1 MTLVRAR
8 YVLLAAMAAAGCAPT
23 PLTSQSPTTPPAQ
36 AAHDIAPAA
45 PSVSIRYDAEPA
57 TPFSAAEQA
66 YRVAQATSRQVVV
79 KLDDPAALDP
89 AVSAG
94 WLRVIKVLPTMDA
107 AVAEVVVGDTAE
119 ALTALQALPGVRH
132 AERDGLAVVGGGA
145 YAVAQWT
152 GDRRASGGN
161 PRRSGAPLLPAQ
173 PVQAAPAAVP
183 AATLG
188 NSPNDPRFS
197 SQWAFGPIDAVSA
210 WGAVALATASNARP
224 VVIAILDTGIDQNHE
239 DIDPDHRPDDRR
251 GKLLRDVNF
260 TDSPTVDDRY
270 GHGTHVAGVA
280 AAATNNR
287 VGIAGVYP
295 DAQLMNVK
303 VISDS
308 GVGYDS
314 AIASGIRWA
323 ADNGADILNMS
334 FGQNPDATLIREAI
348 AYAHGKGVLLV
359 AAAGNEGTA
368 TRRYPAAYPQ
378 VIGVAATTQPAI
390 GRSERLADFSSHGAS
405 WVDVAA
411 PGEAIF
417 STLPNH
423 ANTVGTKHY
432 GSMNGTSM
440 ATPMVAA
447 QAAMLWRA
455 NGGVAS
461 KVRARIEATS
471 DTSVAG
477 SGVSWARGR
486 INCYRAVTEP

>member
-1 MTLVRAR
+1 
-8 YVLLAAMAAAGCAPT
+8 MAAAGCAPT
-23 PLTSQSPTTPPAQ
+23 PLTSQSPTTPPAYTVP
-36 AAHDIAPAA
+36 DVAPAA
-45 PSVSIRYDAEPA
+45 PSVSIRYDAEVA
-57 TPFSAAEQA
+57 SPFEAAEQA

-79 KLDDPAALDP
+79 KLDDPAALEP

-94 WLRVIKVLPTMDA
+94 WLRVVKVLPTMDA
-107 AVAEVVVGDTAE
+107 AVAEVITGDTSE
-119 ALTALQALPGVRH
+119 AIAALQALPGVRH

-145 YAVAQWT
+145 YAVAQWS
-152 GDRRASGGN
+152 GDRRSPGLGM
-161 PRRSGAPLLPAQ
+161 RRPVAPMLPAQ
-173 PVQAAPAAVP
+173 PVQPAPAAAPAS
-183 AATLG
+183 TLG

-197 SQWAFGPIDAVSA
+197 SQWAFGPIAAVSA
-210 WGAVALATASNARP
+210 WGAVALATASNAQP

-239 DIDPDHRPDDRR
+239 DIDPDHRTDDRR
-251 GKLLRDVNF
+251 GKLLRDINF
-260 TDSPTVDDRY
+260 TDSSTVDDRY

-348 AYAHGKGVLLV
+348 AYAQGKGVLMV
-359 AAAGNEGTA
+359 AAAGNEGTS

-390 GRSERLADFSSHGAS
+390 GRSERLAEFSSYGAS

-447 QAAMLWRA
+447 QAAMLWRSS
-455 NGGVAS
+455 GGEPA

-471 DTSVAG
+471 DTTVTG
-477 SGVSWARGR
+477 SGVSWSRGR
-486 INCYRAVTEP
+486 INCYRSVTEP